1 MTRQKE
7 AAELGKQGGKVTSGN
22 VHAADCT
29 STQSASTYANESS
42 APAYRPTK
50 KATIL
55 QYLTHSGSLNRFE
68 AQRLGDSTLNS
79 TISTLVN
86 DHGIVFDKR
95 RELVPNR
102 VGGLTSVIRYKVSA
116 ESIDKAVALLAFWRV
131 KA

>member
-1 MTRQKE
+1 MAKQKK
-7 AAELGKQGGKVTSGN
+7 AAQLEEQGGQITSGN

-29 STQSASTYANESS
+29 STQSASTYANEAP

-55 QYLTHSGSLNRFE
+55 QYLTLSGSLNRFE

-102 VGGLTSVIRYKVSA
+102 VGGLTRVVRYKVAA
-116 ESIDKAVALLAFWRV
+116 ESIDNALALLAWWRA
-131 KA
+131 KK